1 MTPAAAHMSGSREN
15 EHVIAM
21 RRPSPGIRWL
31 VTRLESMTQLLAMLM
46 RGAPARP
53 GNRNN

>member
-1 MTPAAAHMSGSREN
+1 MSGSREN
-15 EHVIAM
+15 EHIITT

-31 VTRLESMTQLLAMLM
+31 VTRLEPMTQPLAMLM
-46 RGAPARP
+46 RVAPTWP